1 MRRPLKPF
9 AVEVRRSGRRAP
21 QSFLPASE
29 PEEAP
34 QPDYFSSVVPS
45 RDPDPAPSGPA
56 PTGRVLQDL
65 NEPKHDPL
73 AERMLELESR
83 LARRGRPPGSK
94 NKVKRTRVAEWA
106 SESADV
112 EPHLPL
118 VMLVALPYTRR
129 PREARF
135 RWIKKKLHR
144 GERWKRRLP
153 KILW

>member
-9 AVEVRRSGRRAP
+9 AVEVRRSGRRAAQAFIP
-21 QSFLPASE
+21 LRE
-29 PEEAP
+29 PEDAP
-34 QPDYFSSVVPS
+34 QPDYFSSVVAPAV
-45 RDPDPAPSGPA
+45 PEPAPSGPGS
-56 PTGRVLQDL
+56 TGRVLQDL
-65 NEPKHDPL
+65 NEPRHDPL

-94 NKVKRTRVAEWA
+94 NKVKRVRAAEAA
-106 SESADV
+106 SDSSDA
-112 EPHLPL
+112 EPRLPL

-135 RWIKKKLHR
+135 RWIKKKLPR
-144 GERWKRRLP
+144 GQRWKRRLP